1 VHGWWNIAGAKMSK
15 SLGNAVDPDALADQ
29 YGAETLRYYLMSD
42 IALGR
47 DADFSEE
54 RLISRYNVELAN
66 RVGNLLNRTLSMA
79 QKYRSGV
86 LKKTDGAF
94 DDGVTHANVVA
105 AVKQYAEHFDAHH
118 VDEAIARV
126 ISIAEIG
133 NVLIENQKPWALA
146 KDPAQADRLDAV
158 LYHLAESLRIIAIL
172 LSPILPKASAGIFAQ
187 LNWSGTLSLSEA
199 AWGKLADGHQL
210 AAPTP
215 IFPRLELPAAE

>member
-1 VHGWWNIAGAKMSK
+1 
-15 SLGNAVDPDALADQ
+15 
-29 YGAETLRYYLMSD
+29 MSD

-54 RLISRYNVELAN
+54 RLVSRYNVELAN

-79 QKYRSGV
+79 QKYRGGV
-86 LKKTDGAF
+86 VKKSNAAF
-94 DDGVTHANVVA
+94 DDGAAQKRVVA
-105 AVKQYAEHFDAHH
+105 AVEQYMAHFDAHE

-172 LSPILPKASAGIFAQ
+172 LSAVLPKASAGIFAQ
-187 LNWSGTLSLSEA
+187 LNWTGLLALGEA
-199 AWGKLADGHQL
+199 DWGKLADGHQL

-215 IFPRLELPAAE
+215 LFPRLELPAAE